1 MESGKKIL
9 DNIKNYRP
17 VVNLW
22 SSVRIKFVVII
33 VTILL
38 VVITSVAAALA
49 IAIIRP
55 YKNLLSNSLLLQTKI
70 LLDNLELR
78 VQNRFLNSSQED
90 FDFLL

>member
-1 MESGKKIL
+1 MESGK
-9 DNIKNYRP
+9 NTWQHKNYRP

-55 YKNLLSNSLLLQTKI
+55 YKIYFQTAFCCKQKYCLIILSCGFKI
-70 LLDNLELR
+70 
-78 VQNRFLNSSQED
+78 VFKFQSGRF
-90 FDFLL
+90 